1 MRVKHPRPAA
11 PEVPDEMFVDPRMLK
26 VLADKQ
32 DQGLAFYGECVYPP
46 WKRQRKTAGG
56 AKALSRLQLAQL
68 SSQYVS
74 PMMPPDTRKPTKP
87 KATGKKER
95 RESNKGPFTQ
105 EENAIILLE
114 KEKGSSWE
122 KIANSL
128 ICRTAWIVK
137 KHYNNNLLPQ
147 TQQPK
152 PQQPVPAAPEGAAL
166 PPVPKKRGPG
176 RPRKSEGNAPPPA
189 STPSDV
195 PTQSIDPSAA
205 STAIVLK
212 HGLYNKI
219 VKVENKTAFYY
230 VLQYTEETD
239 MCNSLV
245 PLMEDG
251 VFSHQPRKGRK
262 RFRLVPEGSE
272 AEELADVPGK
282 LCTVVPSE
290 AVVDTTDADKEEWD
304 LRVT

>member
-1 MRVKHPRPAA
+1 MPGAPAA

-74 PMMPPDTRKPTKP
+74 PMMPPDTRKSTKP

-152 PQQPVPAAPEGAAL
+152 PQQPVPAAPEGAADGVLKPRDPGGQVVPVHGPCVTCRGGRGLTELL
-166 PPVPKKRGPG
+166 PPLV
-176 RPRKSEGNAPPPA
+176 
-189 STPSDV
+189 
-195 PTQSIDPSAA
+195 QS
-205 STAIVLK
+205 L
-212 HGLYNKI
+212 
-219 VKVENKTAFYY
+219 
-230 VLQYTEETD
+230 
-239 MCNSLV
+239 
-245 PLMEDG
+245 
-251 VFSHQPRKGRK
+251 
-262 RFRLVPEGSE
+262 RFE
-272 AEELADVPGK
+272 
-282 LCTVVPSE
+282 
-290 AVVDTTDADKEEWD
+290 
-304 LRVT
+304 LRVLHN